1 MSFLWVDS
9 LILPPSA
16 SLSLCLSFIS
26 IVLPPLPERQPKNPT
41 LRRIQ
46 GRARRTSTTLEKRQ
60 LAFATLKMQMCT
72 RGVEATE
79 SRPPL
84 FNPKGIIFGD
94 VGANERVLTAGFYVR

>member
-9 LILPPSA
+9 LILSHSLSVFHLHRSA
-16 SLSLCLSFIS
+16 SSS
-26 IVLPPLPERQPKNPT
+26 QTAAKNPT
-41 LRRIQ
+41 LRCIQ
-46 GRARRTSTTLEKRQ
+46 GRARRTSMTLEKRQ

-84 FNPKGIIFGD
+84 FNTKGIIFGD
-94 VGANERVLTAGFYVR
+94 VGANERVLTGGFYVR